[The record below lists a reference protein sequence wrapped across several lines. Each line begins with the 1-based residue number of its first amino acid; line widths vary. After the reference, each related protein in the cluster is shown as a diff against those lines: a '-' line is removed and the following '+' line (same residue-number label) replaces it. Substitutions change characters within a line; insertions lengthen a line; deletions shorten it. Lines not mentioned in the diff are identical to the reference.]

1 MIKIEMATY
10 QDLPEI
16 LAIYRYYVENTAIT
30 FEYTTPSLTEFTK
43 RYEKTI
49 EKYPYLIAK
58 DGNEVVGYVYA
69 SCLKDRQAYDWSVE
83 TSIYVKKGCQKSGI
97 GKKLYSALEKIL
109 ANQGIT
115 NLYACIASPIEEDQY
130 LNTNSIDYHQH
141 IGYQMI
147 GKFHCCGY
155 KFNNW
160 YDMVWME
167 KIIGKHSN
175 KPEMI
180 KLFKEIKNEI
190 VDLL

>member
-10 QDLPEI
+10 PDLPEI

-83 TSIYVKKGCQKSGI
+83 TSIYVKKGCQKLGI
-97 GKKLYSALEKIL
+97 GKKLYSALEKVL
-109 ANQGIT
+109 AYQGIT

-147 GKFHCCGY
+147 GKFHRCGY

-180 KLFKEIKNEI
+180 KSFKEIKNEI